1 MPRIGYDGTLCY
13 HPSENCPI
21 RKAFWMYEPSL
32 IINSAFLVLFSISFI
47 TFVVQGTADA
57 KWLGFSLAMAI
68 GCALEVAGYAGR
80 ILAQQDMYAE
90 TPFLIQIICLTIA
103 PAFLAA
109 GIYLCLSR
117 IVTSVGPKYSR
128 IKPFSYPKIFIPC
141 DIISLVLQAVGGG
154 MASVAIH
161 HSESTKKGDNVM
173 IAGLAFQVAT
183 MFVFILIA
191 TDFAWRT
198 FRNRKQLPQTT
209 QREGEG
215 RPQISTPFKAF
226 VIALTL
232 STLCIFI
239 RCVFRVAELSQG
251 WRGKLATT
259 QKYFVGLEGAVI
271 VASVLLLNLCHPGYG
286 FNATKR
292 ARDGQPSRKI
302 CFFLKRRSA
311 VNQGEASDT
320 ELTQVTTTPAK

>member
-21 RKAFWMYEPSL
+21 CKAFWMYEPSL

-154 MASVAIH
+154 VASVAIH

-226 VIALTL
+226 VIALAL

-271 VASVLLLNLCHPGYG
+271 VASVLLLNLCHPEYC

>member
-1 MPRIGYDGTLCY
+1 MPLIGYDGTLCY
-13 HPSENCPI
+13 HPSDNCP
-21 RKAFWMYEPSL
+21 RRYAFWVYEPSL
-32 IINSAFLVLFSISFI
+32 IVNSAFLVLFGTSFI

-90 TPFLIQIICLTIA
+90 TPFLVQIICLTIG

-117 IVTSVGPKYSR
+117 IVTSIGPEYSR

-161 HSESTKKGDNVM
+161 NGKKIKKGDNVM
-173 IAGLAFQVAT
+173 VAGLAFQVAT
-183 MFVFILIA
+183 MFAFILIA
-191 TDFAWRT
+191 VDFAWRT
-198 FRNRKQLPQTT
+198 FRNHNLLPQTT
-209 QREGEG
+209 QN
-215 RPQISTPFKAF
+215 QSQVNSKISRRFKGF
-226 VIALTL
+226 IIALTL
-232 STLCIFI
+232 STICIFI

-251 WRGKLATT
+251 WRGELATT
-259 QKYFVGLEGAVI
+259 QKYFIGLEGAVI
-271 VASVLLLNLCHPGYG
+271 VASVLLLNLCHPAYC
-286 FNATKR
+286 FNNTR
-292 ARDGQPSRKI
+292 DARDGQLSRKI
-302 CFFLKRRSA
+302 CFLKRRSA
-311 VNQGEASDT
+311 VNQSEASDA
-320 ELTQVTTTPAK
+320 ELTQVTATPPK

>member
-1 MPRIGYDGTLCY
+1 
-13 HPSENCPI
+13 
-21 RKAFWMYEPSL
+21 MYEPSL
-32 IINSAFLVLFSISFI
+32 IINAAFLVLFGISFI

-57 KWLGFSLAMAI
+57 KWLGFSLAMAA

-80 ILAQQDMYAE
+80 ILAQQDMFAE
-90 TPFLIQIICLTIA
+90 TPFLIQIICLTIG

-117 IVTSVGPKYSR
+117 IVTTIGPEYSR
-128 IKPFSYPKIFIPC
+128 IKPLSYPKIFIPC

-161 HSESTKKGDNVM
+161 NDKSTKSGDNVM

-183 MFVFILIA
+183 MFAFILISA
-191 TDFAWRT
+191 DFAWRT
-198 FRNRKQLPQTT
+198 FRIRKLLPQTT
-209 QREGEG
+209 QSEREVN
-215 RPQISTPFKAF
+215 PQIPRPFTAF
-226 VIALTL
+226 IIALTL

-259 QKYFVGLEGAVI
+259 QKYFIGLEGAAI
-271 VASVLLLNLCHPGYG
+271 VASVLILNLCHPGYC
-286 FNATKR
+286 FNAAKD
-292 ARDGQPSRKI
+292 ARDVRSSRKI
-302 CFFLKRRSA
+302 CFLKRRST
-311 VNQGEASDT
+311 VNQGDT
-320 ELTQVTTTPAK
+320 ELTQVTTTPSK

>member
-1 MPRIGYDGTLCY
+1 
-13 HPSENCPI
+13 
-21 RKAFWMYEPSL
+21 MYEPSL
-32 IINSAFLVLFSISFI
+32 IINAAFLVLFGISFI

-57 KWLGFSLAMAI
+57 KWLGFSLAMAA

-80 ILAQQDMYAE
+80 ILAQQDMFAE
-90 TPFLIQIICLTIA
+90 VCIGHRRPTVLSEPITKTLTTDNTQTPFLIQIICLTIG

-117 IVTSVGPKYSR
+117 IVTTIGPEYSR
-128 IKPFSYPKIFIPC
+128 IKPLSYPKIFIPC

-161 HSESTKKGDNVM
+161 NDKSTKSGDNVM

-183 MFVFILIA
+183 MFAFILISA
-191 TDFAWRT
+191 DFAWRT
-198 FRNRKQLPQTT
+198 FRIRKLLPQTT
-209 QREGEG
+209 QSEREVN
-215 RPQISTPFKAF
+215 PQIPRPFTAF
-226 VIALTL
+226 IIALTL

-259 QKYFVGLEGAVI
+259 QKYFIGLEGAAI
-271 VASVLLLNLCHPGYG
+271 VASVLILNLCHPGYC
-286 FNATKR
+286 FNAAKD
-292 ARDGQPSRKI
+292 ARDVRSSRKI
-302 CFFLKRRSA
+302 CFLKRRST
-311 VNQGEASDT
+311 VNQGDT
-320 ELTQVTTTPAK
+320 ELTQVTTTPSK

>member
-1 MPRIGYDGTLCY
+1 
-13 HPSENCPI
+13 
-21 RKAFWMYEPSL
+21 
-32 IINSAFLVLFSISFI
+32 
-47 TFVVQGTADA
+47 
-57 KWLGFSLAMAI
+57 
-68 GCALEVAGYAGR
+68 
-80 ILAQQDMYAE
+80 
-90 TPFLIQIICLTIA
+90 
-103 PAFLAA
+103 
-109 GIYLCLSR
+109 
-117 IVTSVGPKYSR
+117 
-128 IKPFSYPKIFIPC
+128 
-141 DIISLVLQAVGGG
+141 

-271 VASVLLLNLCHPGYG
+271 VASVLLLNLCHPEYC